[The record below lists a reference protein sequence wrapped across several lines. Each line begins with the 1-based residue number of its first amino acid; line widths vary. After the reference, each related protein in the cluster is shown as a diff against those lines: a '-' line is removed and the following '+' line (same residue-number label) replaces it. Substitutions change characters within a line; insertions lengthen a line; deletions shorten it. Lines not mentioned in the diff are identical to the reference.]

1 MLRVDKR
8 AKFVVE
14 GAWFWKLYRFR
25 AGKLAAK
32 TRVKPRRFAEL
43 GALQREQP
51 VPLILDGGRQWWW
64 FRDCF
69 YWEDEGLDAHDVMA
83 LVMDRERRKQRQLDR
98 AHAALRQ
105 EADGMPR
112 REVIPVE
119 IRKAVFDRDG
129 GRCVECGSNF
139 DIQYDHLIPFSLGG
153 ASSVE
158 NLRIL
163 CAPCNREK
171 GASLG

>member
-129 GRCVECGSNF
+129 GA
-139 DIQYDHLIPFSLGG
+139 
-153 ASSVE
+153 ASS
-158 NLRIL
+158 
-163 CAPCNREK
+163 A
-171 GASLG
+171 GATSTSSTTT